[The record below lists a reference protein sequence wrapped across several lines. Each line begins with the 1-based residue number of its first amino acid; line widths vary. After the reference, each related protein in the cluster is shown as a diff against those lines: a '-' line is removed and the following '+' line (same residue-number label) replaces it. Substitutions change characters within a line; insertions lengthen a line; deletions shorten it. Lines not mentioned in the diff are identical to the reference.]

1 MQAAKRLAQLA
12 VDTDRDVLRLSYTL
26 DAFERLSE
34 AREAHEVEDTLAAC
48 LEDALGLASVRL
60 FLIDRRRKRAASCS
74 GPPVTTSWRAAA
86 METQGSL
93 VAWCG
98 SASVLLARASPAVV
112 ATVDSMRPT
121 REALYWAPSIHAG

>member
-1 MQAAKRLAQLA
+1 VQAAKRLAQLA

-34 AREAHEVEDTLAAC
+34 AQEAHEVEDTLAAC

-60 FLIDRRRKRAASCS
+60 

-121 REALYWAPSIHAG
+121 REALYWAPAIHAG